1 MTDAEF
7 ANLPAVSI
15 HAPVFPN
22 RSFNPRTHEGA
33 TAAAVEPGVREAV
46 SIHAPMRVRQAPI
59 KDRTWSEMFQST
71 HP

>member
-33 TAAAVEPGVREAV
+33 TGTYQGPDLVGDV
-46 SIHAPMRVRQAPI
+46 SIHAPMRVRLSCLRRISRCA
-59 KDRTWSEMFQST
+59 EFQST